1 MALLIIVAFA
11 HCLPTISV
19 QMIFNE
25 RNGEGCFGY
34 KYKSR
39 DSFGFRGAERRGSA
53 ETSECEEETLPST
66 WLTVCMR
73 MDENQRRH

>member
-25 RNGEGCFGY
+25 RNGEGYFGY
-34 KYKSR
+34 EYK
-39 DSFGFRGAERRGSA
+39 SFGFRGAERRGSA